1 MVIETDE
8 VVYRKCWSMSRRID
22 WLPDGNIYFFL
33 FLYITSFSV
42 LFLTILKDQSKNV
55 KMQETVNRFI
65 NNA

>member
-1 MVIETDE
+1 MVIGTDE